1 MSREQ
6 FAHGMLLLATS
17 LQQELDDAQ
26 LGVYWHHLKALPVDV
41 RSEVMRKASGMKWFK
56 FPQPGQLKELAA
68 GILEERR
75 KAAAAVHLADCTH
88 SGRWIEGEDG
98 TLQRCP
104 CHARA
109 MQAMADAGQPLALP
123 SYTEPAEAD

>member
-75 KAAAAVHLADCTH
+75 KAAAAQHLADCTH
-88 SGRWIEGEDG
+88 SGRWIEGENG

-109 MQAMADAGQPLALP
+109 MQAMADAGQPVALP
-123 SYTEPAEAD
+123 SYFDPMEQD